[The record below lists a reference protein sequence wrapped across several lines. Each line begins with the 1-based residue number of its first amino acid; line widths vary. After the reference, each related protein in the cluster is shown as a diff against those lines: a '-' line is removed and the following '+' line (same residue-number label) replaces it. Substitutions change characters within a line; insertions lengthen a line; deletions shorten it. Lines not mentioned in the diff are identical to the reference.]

1 MEKIVFSKAS
11 VYTRSS
17 IVAASSIVGIVFNTI
32 SLSFFMKYDN
42 ITVAIILIK
51 YPNMTKLLNSFS

>member
-1 MEKIVFSKAS
+1 MEKIVFSKVS